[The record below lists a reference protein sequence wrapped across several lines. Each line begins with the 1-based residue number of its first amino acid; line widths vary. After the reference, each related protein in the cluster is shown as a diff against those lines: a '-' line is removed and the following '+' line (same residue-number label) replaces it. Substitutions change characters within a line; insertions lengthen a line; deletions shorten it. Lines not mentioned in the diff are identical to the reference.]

1 MIGAIAAR
9 VKSCYLLA
17 RSCYLYEA
25 IASKS
30 WTMWNKGFKPGC
42 QMDAW
47 KELSIFDTA
56 AAFLWSRTFLID
68 AWHMV
73 SDKASQVSF
82 HSQAK
87 TITSPLKHPTLIL
100 HPTRQSDVIAHL
112 GCLVGRFSEKL
123 LGRHRFGNGPRH
135 HKHRENP
142 QNSHPESAAV
152 AFILKHI
159 VWKLLKM
166 SYLHCST

>member
-1 MIGAIAAR
+1 
-9 VKSCYLLA
+9 
-17 RSCYLYEA
+17 
-25 IASKS
+25 
-30 WTMWNKGFKPGC
+30 
-42 QMDAW
+42 MDAW
-47 KELSIFDTA
+47 KVLSIFDTA
-56 AAFLWSRTFLID
+56 ATFLWSRTFLID

-73 SDKASQVSF
+73 SVKASQVSF

-152 AFILKHI
+152 AFILKDI

-166 SYLHCST
+166 SHLFNIDIFYYEIDPSGNTVWLLVSDIQYLAKWTIFCHC